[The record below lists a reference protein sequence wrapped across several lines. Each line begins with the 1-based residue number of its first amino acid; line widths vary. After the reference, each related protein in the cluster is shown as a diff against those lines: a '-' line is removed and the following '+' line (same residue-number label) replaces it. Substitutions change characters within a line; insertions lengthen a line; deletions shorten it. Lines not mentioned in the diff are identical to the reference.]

1 MKRPRT
7 APLRVL
13 LASAAATATALF
25 AVPAAAQTAPQGTS
39 PCDYSSQLPQCVPAL
54 GPLRDVSA
62 LAADY
67 QAATVQL
74 VPIGDYTSD
83 PEDAPPP
90 LGVGV
95 CGGETS
101 HPAADGSQPPP
112 GQVVQAPP
120 HGVPAPPGTHGP
132 YCLLTYLATD
142 FSPLCSGCHRLLVD
156 FAAIP
161 AGDSTSPGADGHW
174 AARFSSTTF
183 NVTSPFNG
191 HSPNVKNLCSDKF
204 FNPSPGSDCTPYAQ
218 TDGYGFEYEGDSSIY
233 HHYPLEGRYYN
244 GPAYLAGD
252 GTHEHP
258 YHWVT
263 GAYVDLDP
271 QGATGL
277 TVWYGAGYRGRGD
290 SAPDT
295 DQSYGCLCEVPP
307 VGHSA
312 FSPSYPLADLTAQ
325 PNGGSGGRGGDV
337 GGDVVATSVSNA
349 TPATLPNTAASAA
362 PPAAGLA
369 ALLVLTGLTRLRRR
383 P

>member
-1 MKRPRT
+1 M
-7 APLRVL
+7 
-13 LASAAATATALF
+13 AAACAALVGAAAAALL

-39 PCDYSSQLPQCVPAL
+39 PCDYSAQFPECVAAL

-62 LAADY
+62 QAAAY

-74 VPIGDYTSD
+74 VPIGDYAAD

-90 LGVGV
+90 LGAGA
-95 CGGETS
+95 CGGETV
-101 HPAADGSQPPP
+101 HPPAAGAAPAQ

-120 HGVPAPPGTHGP
+120 RGVPAPPGTHGP
-132 YCLLTYLATD
+132 YCLLSYLGTD
-142 FSPLCSGCHRLLVD
+142 FSPLCSGCHRLLLD

-161 AGDSTSPGADGHW
+161 QGTASTPGADGHW
-174 AARFSSTTF
+174 AARFSSTTLQ
-183 NVTSPFNG
+183 VSSPFDG

-252 GTHEHP
+252 GSHKHP

-271 QGATGL
+271 MGSTGL
-277 TVWYGAGYRGRGD
+277 SLWYGAGYRGRGD
-290 SAPDT
+290 TAPDT

-312 FSPSYPLADLTAQ
+312 YSSSYPLADLSAQ
-325 PNGGSGGRGGDV
+325 SSGGGG
-337 GGDVVATSVSNA
+337 GHSPGADVVAESVSNA
-349 TPATLPNTAASAA
+349 TPASLPDTSSPAAHAA
-362 PPAAGLA
+362 LAGLA
-369 ALLVLTGLTRLRRR
+369 AAVLLATTRLRRR
-383 P
+383 PR